1 MSEAFANSSL
11 PERTG
16 PPGVKAIRTQQGG
29 KDIVLINMG
38 PSHPSTHGVLR
49 LVLELDG
56 EMVEKCTAD
65 LGYLHRGFEKIAEN
79 KTWQQFITW
88 TDRMDY
94 LAPISNNIAYIMA
107 VEKLLDI
114 HVPPRCAALRV
125 VLCEMA
131 RISAHYVCIGTGALD
146 IGAATVFFYTF
157 QQRELLYDLYER
169 LTGARFTTS
178 AVRIGG
184 MTRDI
189 PEGWLDAAREWAKG
203 TRQVVDEC
211 DKLLTRNRIWMER
224 TQGVGILTKEEAL
237 SYAATGP
244 VIRGSGC
251 EWDLRRAEPYLGYE
265 QYDFEIPYDTEGDVY
280 SRYLVRMEEMR
291 QSCRIIEQAASR
303 VPAGPMNA
311 DAPKVVLPSKEKV
324 LTSMEDLIHHFI
336 ILTEGVRPPQGEV
349 YHAIEAPKGELGFYV
364 VSDGGPAAYRCRIRP
379 AAFVNLQTIEKIAV
393 GRYVADAVAIIGSLD
408 PVMGEVDR

>member
-1 MSEAFANSSL
+1 MSESTSQV
-11 PERTG
+11 
-16 PPGVKAIRTQQGG
+16 PGLTTTRHSEDG
-29 KDIVLINMG
+29 KEIVHINMG

-56 EMVEKCTAD
+56 ELIRSCKAD

-79 KTWQQFITW
+79 KTWQQFVTW

-94 LAPISNNIAYIMA
+94 LAPISNNIAYVMA
-107 VEKLLDI
+107 VEKLLDL

-125 VLCEMA
+125 LLCEMA

-157 QQRELLYDLYER
+157 QERELLYDLYER

-178 AVRIGG
+178 GVRIGG
-184 MTRDI
+184 MSREIPAGWIEDVRTWGEKTRRVI
-189 PEGWLDAAREWAKG
+189 
-203 TRQVVDEC
+203 DEC
-211 DKLLTRNRIWMER
+211 DRLLTRNRIWMER
-224 TQGVGILTKEEAL
+224 TQGVGILTREEAIGW
-237 SYAATGP
+237 STSGP
-244 VIRGSGC
+244 VLRGSGV
-251 EWDLRRAEPYLGYE
+251 EWDLRRDQPYLGYE
-265 QYDFEIPYDTEGDVY
+265 QYEFEVPYDDQGDVY

-291 QSCRIIEQAASR
+291 QSCRIIEQVCRTIPPGA
-303 VPAGPMNA
+303 MNA
-311 DAPKVVLPSKEKV
+311 DAPKVVLPPKEKV

-336 ILTEGVRPPQGEV
+336 ILTEGVRPPLGES
-349 YHAIEAPKGELGFYV
+349 YHAIEAPKGELGFHV
-364 VSDGGPAAYRCRIRP
+364 VSDGGPAAYRCRIR
-379 AAFVNLQTIEKIAV
+379 AAAYVNLQTIEKICT